1 MSDEAGLA
9 LRWLTV
15 LLVGF
20 VLQIGVL
27 ADVQPFGV
35 HADLML
41 LMGICAGL
49 AGGPTRGAVI
59 GFAAGLL
66 VDAVMPGTLGISALS
81 YSVVGFTVGSFR
93 ESVMS
98 STRSMDMLVAAAGS
112 AAGADGGAGGGEGGV
127 GVVGDDVARR
137 LAHALSISITATLMV
152 LRHKRCGLRPR
163 PCNTVAGA
171 VVIDSDMGGTGIIGR
186 TRRYI
191 DFGMPC
197 SGRQA
202 ST

>member
-112 AAGADGGAGGGEGGV
+112 AAGVLLFALLSQLLGQHSSSDPRLLQIVGIVAVLNAVLCVPVLAVGRWAEGDTTHAGI
-127 GVVGDDVARR
+127 R
-137 LAHALSISITATLMV
+137 
-152 LRHKRCGLRPR
+152 
-163 PCNTVAGA
+163 
-171 VVIDSDMGGTGIIGR
+171 
-186 TRRYI
+186 
-191 DFGMPC
+191 
-197 SGRQA
+197 
-202 ST
+202 